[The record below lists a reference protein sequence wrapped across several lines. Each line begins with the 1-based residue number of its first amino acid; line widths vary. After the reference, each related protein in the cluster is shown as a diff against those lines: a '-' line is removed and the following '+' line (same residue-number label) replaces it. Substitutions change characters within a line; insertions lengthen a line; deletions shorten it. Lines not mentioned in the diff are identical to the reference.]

1 MSLQPHLQ
9 YDQINDKIIGFED
22 WGNKRTQ
29 GIANHAL
36 VFMLRVRKAGF
47 TIIATICDQ
56 GASNVSALKQLLNDT
71 RSNCLRT
78 GKQYDDTITLDGQK
92 IIILYDPPHLLKGIR
107 NNFLQ
112 RDIEVNDNKSNMKE
126 IATWNVI
133 ETAYE
138 LDMTTNTLNR
148 QLRKLTDLHIKQNRI
163 KKMKV
168 KLAAQVFSATL
179 SAFIAYNSRIDGYIN
194 TSIGQSLKIPREEGF
209 ATAKILDFFNKLFDS
224 VNAHEIKSNTPLRIA
239 VTKNSAHHSVCCY

>member
-1 MSLQPHLQ
+1 M
-9 YDQINDKIIGFED
+9 
-22 WGNKRTQ
+22 
-29 GIANHAL
+29 
-36 VFMLRVRKAGF
+36 
-47 TIIATICDQ
+47 
-56 GASNVSALKQLLNDT
+56 
-71 RSNCLRT
+71 
-78 GKQYDDTITLDGQK
+78 
-92 IIILYDPPHLLKGIR
+92 IILYDPPHLLKGIR

-179 SAFIAYNSRIDGYIN
+179 SAFIEYNSRIDGYIN
-194 TSIGQSLKIPREEGF
+194 TSIGQSLKIPREEVCNSE
-209 ATAKILDFFNKLFDS
+209 DFRFFQQIIRFCQCTRD
-224 VNAHEIKSNTPLRIA
+224 
-239 VTKNSAHHSVCCY
+239 